1 MKKYLF
7 IIIIMLL
14 VSCKAKAPITSKK
27 PLEIKTETPTPE
39 IVVEVPETK
48 PLEQFVILDL
58 SDVNSN
64 QKTKAYH
71 LGKRV
76 LNTCNTSKFKSF
88 STSEA
93 VQSVIDNTTEIRLTK
108 TCLKFKLRYGD
119 FIDLELQEVI
129 KDNFSQEI
137 IYRYKALYTK
147 EIANKELQVSMNT
160 KNQITALK
168 SKDWDEKF

>member
-7 IIIIMLL
+7 IIITILL
-14 VSCKAKAPITSKK
+14 VSCKAKAPTTPTK
-27 PLEIKTETPTPE
+27 PEEIKTETPTPE
-39 IVVEVPETK
+39 NVVVPEVK
-48 PLEQFVILDL
+48 PIEQFVVLNVSEI
-58 SDVNSN
+58 NSN
-64 QKTKAYH
+64 QKTKAYQ

-76 LNTCNTSKFKSF
+76 LNTCNTSKFKAF

-93 VQSVIDNTTEIRLTK
+93 IPSVIENTTEIRLTK

-129 KDNFSQEI
+129 KDNISNEI
-137 IYRYKALYTK
+137 IYRYKALYSK
-147 EIANKELQVSMNT
+147 EIANKELQVYMNS

>member
-1 MKKYLF
+1 M
-7 IIIIMLL
+7 
-14 VSCKAKAPITSKK
+14 VGCKAKAPVV
-27 PLEIKTETPTPE
+27 KTEPVAIKKELPAPE
-39 IVVEVPETK
+39 IPVGPIPETR
-48 PLEQFVILDL
+48 PTEQFVVLNVSEINL
-58 SDVNSN
+58 N
-64 QKTKAYH
+64 QKTKAYQ

-88 STSEA
+88 SASEA
-93 VQSVIDNTTEIRLTK
+93 VQSVIDNTTETRLTK

-137 IYRYKALYTK
+137 IYRYKAIYTK